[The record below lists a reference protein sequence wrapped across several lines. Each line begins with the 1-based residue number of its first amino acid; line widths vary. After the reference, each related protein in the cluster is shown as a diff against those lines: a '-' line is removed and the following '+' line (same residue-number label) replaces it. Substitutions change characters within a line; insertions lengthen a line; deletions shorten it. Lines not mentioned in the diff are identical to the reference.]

1 MKHLIKVHIILF
13 LFLSNIQGQNTTSSK
28 IFTIPLTDNISNKS
42 VIGLKEITNKIE
54 YVKLEF
60 SPESIV
66 GRIVLLS
73 ATERY
78 FFVYDMR
85 GVYQFSRQGKFVRKI
100 GKQGRGPGEYV
111 DIKEMTADEGSQ
123 RFYILCNFVKQILV
137 YDFDGNYLYQIP
149 LKDDFI
155 NCLDIIDKDMIALQ
169 TGQISKTVLTSSI
182 INNKGASVFK
192 FTNRLY
198 HSTNDISFMKE
209 PIITYLYNNNLFL
222 KDGIN
227 DTVYKVTSLR
237 FIPYFV
243 YNLGKYKPH
252 INCPPEQRG
261 KYFSIY
267 KIFETDKF
275 VYSFFH
281 YKGVINVSKF
291 NKESNETTMSFSN
304 SKLHIGIINDF
315 DNGIDFS
322 VYNWPLST
330 KTTQNELLLT
340 PTSKTLSSYKNNA
353 NIKGDFQALIS
364 QYEVSDNPVI
374 MVIKLK

>member
-1 MKHLIKVHIILF
+1 MKHLIKAHIFLF
-13 LFLSNIQGQNTTSSK
+13 LFLSNIQGQIITPSK
-28 IFTIPLTDNISNKS
+28 IFTVPLPDNISNKS

-111 DIKEMTADEGSQ
+111 AIKEMTADEDSQ
-123 RFYILCNFVKQILV
+123 RFYILCNFVKQVLV
-137 YDFDGNYLYQIP
+137 YDFNGNYLYQIP

-155 NCLDIIDKDMIALQ
+155 NCFDIIDNDMIALQ
-169 TGQISKTVLTSSI
+169 TGQLSKTVLTSSI
-182 INNKGASVFK
+182 INTKGASVYK

-198 HSTNDISFMKE
+198 HNTNEISFYKE
-209 PIITYLYNNNLFL
+209 PIITYLYHNNLFL

-252 INCPPEQRG
+252 INCPSEQQG
-261 KYFSIY
+261 KYFFID

-275 VYSFFH
+275 VYSFFR

-322 VYNWPLST
+322 VYNRPLST

-340 PTSKTLSSYKNNA
+340 PDSKTLNSYKNNA
-353 NIKGDFQALIS
+353 NIRGDFQALIS
-364 QYEVSDNPVI
+364 QYELSDNPVI